1 MNILKASLVVAGMTM
16 AAGAASAAT
25 LTYEGEGARA
35 NVTAKDNTPNAGPDY
50 PDYINRAAASF
61 RMKDAT
67 NALGLGTDFFAF
79 CLDLAGVIASSDNYV
94 INNVNPFQPVRVL
107 QPIQR
112 ANVELLFDAAYAD
125 VDATNSTDAAAF
137 QLALW
142 EAGYETAAGP
152 LSLTSGNRIGSGST
166 AAITARANEFL
177 GWMTGTVSDLFTVN
191 FLDADR
197 DSSQDLVM
205 AVRNAPDSPPSPVPV
220 PGAAVLLLGGLGAL
234 GALRK
239 RSKAKA

>member
-1 MNILKASLVVAGMTM
+1 MNILKASLVAAGLTM

-61 RMKDAT
+61 KMKDAT
-67 NALGLGTDFFAF
+67 NALGLGTDFFAY
-79 CLDLAGVIASSDNYV
+79 CLDLAGTIANSENYV
-94 INNVNPFQPVRVL
+94 INNLNPFQPVRVL

-112 ANVELLFDAAYAD
+112 ANVELLFDAAYAS
-125 VDATNSTDAAAF
+125 VDSTNSTDAAAF

-197 DSSQDLVM
+197 DNSQDLVM
-205 AVRNAPDSPPSPVPV
+205 AVRNVSGGPSPVPV

>member
-1 MNILKASLVVAGMTM
+1 M

-25 LTYEGEGARA
+25 LTYEGVGARA
-35 NVTAKDNTPNAGPDY
+35 NVTAKDNTPDAGPDY

-61 RMKDAT
+61 RIKDAT

-112 ANVELLFDAAYAD
+112 SNVELLFDAAYAD

-142 EAGYETAAGP
+142 EAGYETASGP

-177 GWMTGTVSDLFTVN
+177 GRMTGTVGDLFTVK

-197 DSSQDLVM
+197 DSSQDLVI
-205 AVRNAPDSPPSPVPV
+205 AVRNPPSGEKPPTVPV

-239 RSKAKA
+239 RGKAKA